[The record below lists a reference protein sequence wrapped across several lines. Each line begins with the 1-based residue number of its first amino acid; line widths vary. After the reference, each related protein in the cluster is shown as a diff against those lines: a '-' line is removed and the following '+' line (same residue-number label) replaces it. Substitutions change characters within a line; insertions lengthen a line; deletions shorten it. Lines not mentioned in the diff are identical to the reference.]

1 MPNAGQHLV
10 VIVGFGT
17 FKRTETS
24 ARKGRNPQT
33 GAELS
38 LPASA
43 RPAFTAAKAFK
54 DGVKETYAGPDKK

>member
-1 MPNAGQHLV
+1 MLITYA
-10 VIVGFGT
+10 GFGT
-17 FKRTETS
+17 FKRTEVS

-38 LPASA
+38 LAASA

-54 DGVKETYAGPDKK
+54 DNVKENYQSSNK